1 MYRTILLAYDGS
13 RQGREALDQ
22 GAELASL
29 CRARVYLLA
38 VVAPELGV
46 ALAEAA
52 APSDLPEREYQ
63 EVRHLL
69 TEAAETLQASGL
81 PVETRL
87 AVGNPAEEIGRT
99 AREVGAEL
107 IVVGHREQTALARWW
122 RGSTGASLLAHAP
135 CSLLVAVSKEDDAGF
150 TFQVRHRG

>member
-13 RQGREALDQ
+13 RQGREALQQ
-22 GAELASL
+22 GTELASL
-29 CRARVYLLA
+29 CQARIYLLA
-38 VVAPELGV
+38 VVAHELGV

-63 EVRHLL
+63 EVRSLL
-69 TEAAETLQASGL
+69 TETAKTLQASGL
-81 PVETRL
+81 LVETRL
-87 AVGNPAEEIGRT
+87 AVGNPAEEIGGM

-135 CSLLVAVSKEDDAGF
+135 CSLLVAVSKGDRE
-150 TFQVRHRG
+150 RR